1 MELAGSVALVT
12 GAGRG
17 LGRAFA
23 GELLRQGAAKVYGG
37 ARDASSV
44 TEPGVTPLELDITDA
59 DAVSTAAASCGD
71 VNLLINNAGIMLAG
85 APSSSSLA
93 DARSQ
98 MEVNYFGTLAMSQAF
113 APVLAAN
120 GGGALVHMLS
130 VLALV
135 TNPQSSGY
143 AASKAAE
150 WSITNALRVELRS
163 QGIQVVSVF
172 SAYIDTD
179 MAAAVE
185 GPKVAPEEAARR
197 TLEGIA
203 AGEEEIFIDDISR
216 FVKANLA
223 NDLEQIYPG
232 IQQQYDA
239 AAVR

>member
-1 MELAGSVALVT
+1 MELEGSVALVT

-23 GELLRQGAAKVYGG
+23 GELVRHGAAKVYGG
-37 ARDASSV
+37 ARDTSSI
-44 TEPGVTPLELDITDA
+44 TERGVTPVELDITDPY
-59 DAVSTAAASCGD
+59 AVSRAAASCGD

-85 APSSSSLA
+85 PPSSSSIA

-98 MEVNYFGTLAMSQAF
+98 MEVNYFGTLAMCQAF
-113 APVLAAN
+113 APVVAAN

-130 VLALV
+130 VLALI

-163 QGIQVVSVF
+163 QGTQVVSVF

-179 MAAAVE
+179 MAATVD

-216 FVKANLA
+216 FVKGSLG

-232 IQQQYDA
+232 IQQQYDTTA
-239 AAVR
+239 LR